1 MDARPH
7 TAGDGDVYHRITVFH
22 PEFRRFAE
30 SKRNPNRVV
39 VTVEPDDVPAP
50 RTPVSTIAGNCR
62 RRRPVAAVPSL
73 ERAVVTAAINTDSF
87 I

>member
-7 TAGDGDVYHRITVFH
+7 TAGDGDVYHRITVCR
-22 PEFRRFAE
+22 PEGRRFAE
-30 SKRNPNRVV
+30 SKRDLRRFV

-62 RRRPVAAVPSL
+62 RRRTVAAAPSL
-73 ERAVVTAAINTDSF
+73 ERPVVTARINTDSF